1 MSRGANIVATIDAT
15 FEATSNIDAVV
26 DSSEGVTIDLGAMFN
41 GGGTSKILYNTM
53 EYWTSHPDIIA
64 QKGYLY
70 VYSDWKKD
78 DEGKNIAGIKV
89 GDGSSY
95 LIDIPFT
102 DQIWADHVSDVIAH
116 ITQEER
122 EFWNN
127 KVRCYIDVNDP
138 KHLIFT
144 TR

>member
-1 MSRGANIVATIDAT
+1 MSGANNVATIDAT
-15 FEATSNIDAVV
+15 FST
-26 DSSEGVTIDLGAMFN
+26 SEGITVDLGTMFN
-41 GGGTSKILYNTM
+41 GGGTSKILYNTTS
-53 EYWTSHPDIIA
+53 YWTSHPEIIA
-64 QKGYLY
+64 QQGYLY
-70 VYSDWKKD
+70 VYSDWKKTEED
-78 DEGKNIAGIKV
+78 KNIAGIKV

-95 LIDIPFT
+95 LIDMPFT
-102 DQIWADHVSDVIAH
+102 DEIWAEHVTDVVKH

>member
-41 GGGTSKILYNTM
+41 GGGTSKILYNTT

-64 QKGYLY
+64 RKGYLY

-78 DEGKNIAGIKV
+78 DEDKNIAGIKV

-102 DQIWADHVSDVIAH
+102 DQIWADHVSDVISH